1 MMTAPEMLMWAA
13 ASSPASLP
21 IAHQHPT
28 LAAARAEADRAM
40 ASGLLGPAG
49 LDLYAS
55 LDGVH
60 WHVAEHRDPPALTG
74 LAADLAGLL
83 DDEPAPPSPAAA
95 PAPVPAAPAS
105 ERDWSPGPGSGC
117 RAAALL
123 LLLCVPVLL
132 ALGGYFGWELASS
145 PAAACSL
152 TL

>member
-83 DDEPAPPSPAAA
+83 DDEPAPPPPPTAA
-95 PAPVPAAPAS
+95 PAPVLVASPPAS
-105 ERDWSPGPGSGC
+105 ERDWSPGPSGGC

-123 LLLCVPVLL
+123 LLLCVPVGLL
-132 ALGGYFGWELASS
+132 VAGYAGWMLAS
-145 PAAACSL
+145 
-152 TL
+152 